1 MCGRFTLRT
10 GSAALIEQF
19 GGEPPL
25 QMTLR
30 YNIAPTQAVAIV
42 RIAPDTSVRQWQMV
56 RWGLIPS
63 WAKDASI
70 GNRMINARAET
81 IADKPSFRTA
91 FRRRRCLVPADGYFE
106 WQKTGSGKQPYYIR
120 REDGRPFAMAGLWES
135 WLNPATSETL
145 QSCTIITTQA
155 NPLTQPIH
163 DRMPVILDA
172 ADYEMWLDSQ
182 LQDPERLGALLRP
195 FEGTELH
202 ADSVDTYVNSPRND
216 GPRCIESVLPRATG
230 VEPAGNSSL

>member
-10 GSAALIEQF
+10 RSAALVEQF
-19 GGEPPL
+19 GGEPPPEL
-25 QMTLR
+25 GLR

-81 IADKPSFRTA
+81 IADKPSFRAA

-106 WQKTGSGKQPYYIR
+106 WQKTGPGKQPYYIR
-120 REDGRPFAMAGLWES
+120 LDDDRPFAMAGLWES
-135 WLNPATSETL
+135 WLNPATNEPL

-155 NPLTQPIH
+155 NQLTQPIH

-172 ADYEMWLDSQ
+172 ADYEMWLDPQ
-182 LQDPERLGALLRP
+182 LQDPERLGILLRP
-195 FEGTELH
+195 FEGSTLR
-202 ADSVDTYVNSPRND
+202 ADPVDTYVNSPRND
-216 GPRCIESVLPRATG
+216 DPRCIELLNR
-230 VEPAGNSSL
+230 

>member
-1 MCGRFTLRT
+1 MRTLYFENQLGVFGR
-10 GSAALIEQF
+10 AF
-19 GGEPPL
+19 GGEPPPE
-25 QMTLR
+25 MVLR

-42 RIAPDTSVRQWQMV
+42 QIAAGTSVRRWQMV

-70 GNRMINARAET
+70 GNRMINARGET
-81 IADKPSFRTA
+81 LADKPAFRAA

-106 WQKTGSGKQPYYIR
+106 WQKTGSVKQPYYIR
-120 REDGRPFAMAGLWES
+120 LCDDRPFAMAGLWES
-135 WLNPATSETL
+135 WLNPTTNEPL

-155 NPLTQPIH
+155 NQLTQPIH

-172 ADYEMWLDSQ
+172 ADYELWLDPQ

-195 FEGTELH
+195 FEG
-202 ADSVDTYVNSPRND
+202 
-216 GPRCIESVLPRATG
+216 PRCEPIRWTLTSTALEMTDRGVL
-230 VEPAGNSSL
+230 NC

>member
-10 GSAALIEQF
+10 RSAALGELF
-19 GGEPPL
+19 GGEPPPD
-25 QMTLR
+25 MVPR

-42 RIAPDTSVRQWQMV
+42 RMAPDTSVRQWQTV

-106 WQKTGSGKQPYYIR
+106 WQKTDSGKQPYYIR
-120 REDGRPFAMAGLWES
+120 LEDDRPFALAGLWES
-135 WLNPATSETL
+135 WLNPATNETL

-155 NPLTQPIH
+155 SPPTQPIH

-172 ADYEMWLDSQ
+172 ADYEIWLDPQ
-182 LQDPERLGALLRP
+182 LQDPQRLGSLLRP
-195 FEGTELH
+195 FQGASLR
-202 ADSVDTYVNSPRND
+202 ADPVDTYVNSPRND
-216 GPRCIESVLPRATG
+216 GPRCIESFLSRG
-230 VEPAGNSSL
+230 DWR

>member
-10 GSAALIEQF
+10 RTAALVDEF
-19 GGEPPL
+19 GGEPPAEL
-25 QMTLR
+25 GLR

-42 RIAPDTSVRQWQMV
+42 RITPDAAGRQWQMV
-56 RWGLIPS
+56 RWGLVPS

-106 WQKTGSGKQPYYIR
+106 WQKTASGKQPFYIR
-120 REDGRPFAMAGLWES
+120 LEGDRPFAMAGLWET
-135 WLNPATSETL
+135 WVNPATLEPLPT
-145 QSCTIITTQA
+145 CTIITTQA

-163 DRMPVILDA
+163 DRMPVILNA
-172 ADYEMWLDSQ
+172 ADYDLWLDPQ
-182 LQDPERLGALLRP
+182 VQDPARLGALLRP
-195 FEGTELH
+195 SEDPALR
-202 ADSVDTYVNSPRND
+202 ADPVETFVNSPRND
-216 GPRCIESVLPRATG
+216 DPRCIEIRK
-230 VEPAGNSSL
+230 SLSR